1 MKLERYKTNRNEE
14 TITQSNNSVL
24 EKIES
29 INQQIIVILQKH
41 DKPIRA
47 LYKIFFETLALLNT
61 ELKNDALLIPVDSQY
76 HANKYVYTVESK
88 DEEQYANVKAVV
100 SLLEKIHD
108 IAVNNI
114 NCDKHDS
121 ELEKLRSIKP
131 PEILTDF
138 HNDTTITVNVSESKS
153 IRKLIFSSYKDL
165 LNLIDESLA
174 NGNKTLEDKDPSS
187 IGFFIQQQN
196 KAKQLVL
203 NLQSIDPTGVLLPFF
218 RNIFSSHSYRLR
230 YIDKD
235 GNDSHHNICNGIILV
250 DPPTTV
256 KINDNKRKPRSNKKV
271 NISFGNCSVTRQGY
285 VIDAG
290 LHFCL
295 TDAEDLIK
303 NNNIDIPLEK
313 LKNILIN

>member
-1 MKLERYKTNRNEE
+1 MKLERHKTNRSEE
-14 TITQSNNSVL
+14 TITQSNSTIL

-29 INQQIIVILQKH
+29 IDQQILVILQKH
-41 DKPIRA
+41 DKPIRP
-47 LYKIFFETLALLNT
+47 LYKIFFETLALLHT
-61 ELKNDALLIPVDSQY
+61 ELKDDALLILVDSQY
-76 HANKYVYTVESK
+76 HSNKYVFTVKSK
-88 DEEQYANVKAVV
+88 DKEKYANVKAVV

-114 NCDKHDS
+114 NCDKNDS

-131 PEILTDF
+131 PEILTNF
-138 HNDTTITVNVSESKS
+138 HNETTITVNVSESKS
-153 IRKLIFSSYKDL
+153 IRKLILSSYKDL

-174 NGNKTLEDKDPSS
+174 NGKKILEDKDPSS

-196 KAKQLVL
+196 QAKQLVL
-203 NLQSIDPTGVLLPFF
+203 NLQSIDPAGVLLPFF
-218 RNIFSSHSYRLR
+218 RNVFSSQSYRLR
-230 YIDKD
+230 YIDE
-235 GNDSHHNICNGIILV
+235 GGYDSHHNICNGIILI
-250 DPPTTV
+250 DPPTMV

-295 TDAEDLIK
+295 TDAEELIK
-303 NNNIDIPLEK
+303 NNNIDISLEN